1 MIPSFRLGILLFLL
15 SLFLAAPSAM
25 AHDTSIVRRAAID
38 IGSAN
43 IKCTVAD
50 VNVESGTIEKVLEEY
65 TFKVD
70 FAEDIARSY
79 DGNFSNDIMDQGKQ
93 VLKEIKARALAAGAT
108 AFTAVGAGIFR
119 EARNGRAYFTT
130 LKEET
135 GISCRI
141 LSKQQASLLTYHA
154 VRLQKPV
161 PESNLL
167 VWDIGGSTQTMTAR
181 SQDGGLDF
189 YIDNMASV
197 SFKNAVI
204 SSIQGKDINTV
215 ESPNPMSVTDVHR
228 ALDFVETHALI
239 NVNPVLA
246 GRLRSGTMTVVGIGG
261 VHYYAVPE
269 LLGER
274 APTYSRRD
282 VKAALEKWTGKKDAA
297 FKSEFAA
304 TRLTNLILIL
314 GYMNALDINN
324 VAPLNVN
331 QTDGLLV
338 SPEFW

>member
-1 MIPSFRLGILLFLL
+1 MIASHRLGILFFLL
-15 SLFLAAPSAM
+15 SLFLAAPAAM
-25 AHDTSIVRRAAID
+25 AKDASVVRRAALD

-50 VNVESGTIEKVLEEY
+50 VDVDSGVILEVLEEY

-70 FAEDIARSY
+70 FAEDMARSY
-79 DGNFSNDIMDQGKQ
+79 DGNFSNEIMTEGRKA
-93 VLKEIKARALAAGAT
+93 LEEIKARALAAGVEAIS
-108 AFTAVGAGIFR
+108 AVGGGIFR

-130 LKEET
+130 LKNDV
-135 GISCRI
+135 GIPCRI
-141 LSKQQASLLTYHA
+141 MSKQQAALLTYHA

-161 PESNLL
+161 PEANLL
-167 VWDIGGSTQTMTAR
+167 VWDVGGSTQTMTAR
-181 SQDGGLDF
+181 TMDGGLEF
-189 YIDNMASV
+189 YIDKMASV
-197 SFKNAVI
+197 SFKNAVV
-204 SSIQGKDINTV
+204 SSIQGKDISATD
-215 ESPNPMSVTDVHR
+215 SPNPMSATDVHR

-239 NVNPVLA
+239 NVNPALA
-246 GRLRSGTMTVVGIGG
+246 SRLRGGTMTVVGIGG

-274 APTYSRRD
+274 TPTYSRQE
-282 VKAALEKWTGKKDAA
+282 VKAALERWIGKEDAA

-314 GYMNALDINN
+314 GYMNALDIAN

>member
-1 MIPSFRLGILLFLL
+1 MIASYRLGILFFLL
-15 SLFLAAPSAM
+15 SLFLAAPAAM
-25 AHDTSIVRRAAID
+25 AKDASVVRRAALD

-50 VNVESGTIEKVLEEY
+50 VDVDSGAILEVLEEY

-70 FAEDIARSY
+70 FAEDMARSY
-79 DGNFSNDIMDQGKQ
+79 DGNFSNEIMTEGRKA
-93 VLKEIKARALAAGAT
+93 LEEIKARALAAGVE
-108 AFTAVGAGIFR
+108 AFSAVGGGIFR

-130 LKEET
+130 LKSEV
-135 GISCRI
+135 GIPCRI
-141 LSKQQASLLTYHA
+141 MSKQQAALLTYHA

-161 PESNLL
+161 PEANLL
-167 VWDIGGSTQTMTAR
+167 VWDVGGSTQTMTAR
-181 SQDGGLDF
+181 TLDGGLEF
-189 YIDNMASV
+189 YIDKMASV
-197 SFKNAVI
+197 SFKNAVV
-204 SSIQGKDINTV
+204 SSIQGKDISATD
-215 ESPNPMSVTDVHR
+215 SPNPMSATDVHR

-239 NVNPVLA
+239 NVNPALA
-246 GRLRSGTMTVVGIGG
+246 SRLRGGTMTVVGIGG

-274 APTYSRRD
+274 APTYSRQE
-282 VKAALEKWTGKKDAA
+282 VKAALERWIGKEDAA

-314 GYMNALDINN
+314 GYMNALDIAN